1 MMKHTRIKVCGITNA
16 DDARLAASLGAD
28 YVGVIFADSPRRVD
42 VERAKE
48 IRRAV
53 SEVLVVGVFRDQP
66 LEEVVC
72 VTRES
77 GIDLVQLHGDE
88 SPEYCTDVLNR
99 TGKPVIKGFAAER
112 MPDARQ
118 LAQYTTTSYF
128 LFDLQ
133 RGARKTVPADLERVW
148 SEVLHTRRKGFRV
161 FLAGAL
167 DPANVRE
174 AIRRT
179 HAFAVDVCRGV
190 ERAPGVKDP
199 DVLQR
204 FFVEARS

>member
-1 MMKHTRIKVCGITNA
+1 
-16 DDARLAASLGAD
+16 
-28 YVGVIFADSPRRVD
+28 
-42 VERAKE
+42 
-48 IRRAV
+48 
-53 SEVLVVGVFRDQP
+53 
-66 LEEVVC
+66 
-72 VTRES
+72 
-77 GIDLVQLHGDE
+77 
-88 SPEYCTDVLNR
+88 
-99 TGKPVIKGFAAER
+99 

-133 RGARKTVPADLERVW
+133 RGAKKTAPADLERVW

>member
-1 MMKHTRIKVCGITNA
+1 MTRTRIKICGITSA
-16 DDARLAASLGAD
+16 QDALLAASLGAD
-28 YVGVIFADSPRRVD
+28 YVGVIFAESPRRVS
-42 VERAKE
+42 VERALE
-48 IRRAV
+48 IRDAV
-53 SEVLVVGVFRDQP
+53 PGVLLVGVFRNQSLD
-66 LEEVVC
+66 EVVSI
-72 VTRES
+72 TRAARV
-77 GIDLVQLHGDE
+77 DLVQLHGDE
-88 SPEYCTDVLNR
+88 SPEFCSEVQKQ
-99 TGKPVIKGFAAER
+99 TGKPVIKGFSIDH
-112 MPDARQ
+112 MPDAHQ
-118 LAQYTTTSYF
+118 LAEYATTSYF

-133 RGARKTVPADLERVW
+133 RGARTTHEDLERVW
-148 SEVLHTRRKGFRV
+148 SAALNSRKKGFRV

-167 DPANVRE
+167 SPANVGE

>member
-1 MMKHTRIKVCGITNA
+1 MKHTRIKICGITSA
-16 DDARLAASLGAD
+16 ADARLAESMGAD
-28 YVGVIFADSPRRVD
+28 YIGVIFAKSPRRID
-42 VERAKE
+42 VERARE
-48 IRRAV
+48 IRAAV
-53 SEVLVVGVFRDQP
+53 DHAMVVGVFRDQP
-66 LEEVVC
+66 LDEVIEI
-72 VTRES
+72 TRAS

-88 SPEYCTDVLNR
+88 SPEFCHAVLTR
-99 TGKPVIKGFAAER
+99 TGKPVIKGFAADR
-112 MPDARQ
+112 MPDARR
-118 LAQYTTTSYF
+118 LAEYSTTSYF

-133 RGARKTVPADLERVW
+133 RGSKAREEDIERVW
-148 SEVLHTRRKGFRV
+148 TEASLTRRQGFRV

-167 DPANVRE
+167 KPDNVRE

-199 DVLQR
+199 DSLHQ

>member
-1 MMKHTRIKVCGITNA
+1 MKNTRIKICGITNA

-28 YVGVIFADSPRRVD
+28 YIGVIFAESPRRVD
-42 VERAKE
+42 VERARQ
-48 IRRAV
+48 IRGAV
-53 SEVLVVGVFRDQP
+53 SGALVVGVFRDQP
-66 LEEVVC
+66 LDDVIRT
-72 VTRES
+72 TRES

-88 SPEYCTDVLNR
+88 SPDFCNGVLTR
-99 TGKPVIKGFAAER
+99 TGKPVIKGFAADR
-112 MPDARQ
+112 MPDAKQ

-128 LFDLQ
+128 LFDLPP
-133 RGARKTVPADLERVW
+133 GTPKTDADVERVW
-148 SEVLHTRRKGFRV
+148 TEVLRTRRKGFRV
-161 FLAGAL
+161 FVAGAL
-167 DPANVRE
+167 SPGNVRE

-179 HAFAVDVCRGV
+179 HAYAVDVCRGV